1 MEEVLKSDPK
11 LIRKIKKNI
20 KLQKQNKKKAK
31 IKKNLTAEIREE
43 NGQGSAGS

>member
-11 LIRKIKKNI
+11 LIKKIKKSI
-20 KLQKQNKKKAK
+20 KMQKQNKKKAK
-31 IKKNLTAEIREE
+31 IKKNLTGETIEE